1 MKSVIRYFGGKG
13 TMYNSIYEYFPD
25 NSTYDTYIEPFGGA
39 FSVGLQLPL
48 DKIKPNEIYNDLEKN
63 VYCLYKIIN
72 NKESFDKF
80 RELCDLSIY
89 SEDLRKEYKENLK
102 KDDITDLERAFMF
115 FYVNRTSHNGVG
127 GFSTNLVVRRNMSKS
142 VSDYLSVIERLPELH
157 QRLSKVIIL
166 NQDGVNLVK
175 KYNTE
180 NCFLYCDPP
189 YVQSTRGSARYIVDM
204 NDDKHNEFIDSCI
217 SSKAKILISGYDCEL
232 YDRLCDN
239 GFQKVSFTVNTIDG
253 KRNPKEKIETLWFNY
268 NILGKD

>member
-1 MKSVIRYFGGKG
+1 MKSIIRYFGGKG

-25 NSTYDTYIEPFGGA
+25 NSEYDTYIEPFGGA

-48 DKIKPNEIYNDLEKN
+48 EKIKPNEIYNDLERN
-63 VYCLYKIIN
+63 VYSLYKVIN
-72 NKESFDKF
+72 NEDTFNKF

-89 SEDLRKEYKENLK
+89 SEDFRKEYKEKLK
-102 KDDITDLERAFMF
+102 SDNITDIERAFMF

-127 GFSTNLVVRRNMSKS
+127 GFSTNLVIRRNMSKS
-142 VSDYLSVIERLPELH
+142 ISDYLSTVERLPELH

-166 NQDGVNLVK
+166 NQDGIGLIK

-204 NDDKHNEFIDSCI
+204 DDKKHNEFIDACI
-217 SSKAKILISGYDCEL
+217 ASKSKILISGYDCDL
-232 YDRLCDN
+232 YNRLCDN
-239 GFQKVSFTVNTIDG
+239 GFKKVSFIVNTIDG
-253 KRNPKEKIETLWFNY
+253 KRNPKEKTETLWFNY
-268 NILGKD
+268 NIKG